1 MSPALAGGFFTTSIT
16 WEAQFCTTDGA
27 KSQHSI
33 ISISFEQ
40 RWKQDRKQKK
50 FSEKNVW
57 RTPVQVSKQ
66 GIAVTAVTIF
76 ILSVER
82 IAGLVECQGL

>member
-1 MSPALAGGFFTTSIT
+1 MSPALAGGFFTTSVT

-40 RWKQDRKQKK
+40 WWKQDRKPT

-57 RTPVQVSKQ
+57 RTPVSVSEQ

-82 IAGLVECQGL
+82 IAGLVECHGL